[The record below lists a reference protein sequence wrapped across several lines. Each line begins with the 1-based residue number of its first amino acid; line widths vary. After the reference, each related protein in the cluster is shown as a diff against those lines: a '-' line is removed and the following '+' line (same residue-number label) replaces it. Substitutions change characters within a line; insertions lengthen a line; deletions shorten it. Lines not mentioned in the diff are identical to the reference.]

1 MGSDS
6 LNLNPA
12 VCVNIHIP
20 TIQINWCLYFGLM
33 RREGGREGGRRS
45 CCCKLPRP
53 SQAGQSL
60 VHVCALATESPCIGG
75 LGRPCLHPSTTQP
88 WTSLSMV
95 AVWRSVSKGRT
106 PEGHVGRVTPDLG
119 RVTPDL
125 GETAPPWPTPCPLS
139 LTFTIKTFPNSSSIT
154 CRCPPARPSGGC
166 VVRRLLFYV

>member
-1 MGSDS
+1 MRQVQRRHKAVTWVTSLGSDS

-45 CCCKLPRP
+45 CFSKLPRP
-53 SQAGQSL
+53 SQDGQSL
-60 VHVCALATESPCIGG
+60 VYVCALATEPSCIGG
-75 LGRPCLHPSTTQP
+75 LSRPCLHPSTTQL

-95 AVWRSVSKGRT
+95 AAWRSISKGRT

-119 RVTPDL
+119 
-125 GETAPPWPTPCPLS
+125 ETAPPGPHPSRCLSPLPSRRFPTQAP
-139 LTFTIKTFPNSSSIT
+139 
-154 CRCPPARPSGGC
+154 
-166 VVRRLLFYV
+166 